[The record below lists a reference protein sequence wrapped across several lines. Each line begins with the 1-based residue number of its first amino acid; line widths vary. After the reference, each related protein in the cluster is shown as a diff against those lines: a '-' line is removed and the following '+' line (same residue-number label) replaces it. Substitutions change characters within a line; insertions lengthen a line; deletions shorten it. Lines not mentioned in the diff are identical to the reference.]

1 MKKKITK
8 TKTKPTKKPTKVVT
22 KKTAAPKTTA
32 APKKKVLSQK
42 AQDAINTVFK
52 KPAVAPA
59 KLKRKTTKEHH
70 TIQMKKPFD
79 VYCALAILD
88 KIVEYKKGELAR
100 TFKGDS
106 FHIFY
111 DLLKKGEHPES
122 FTGRFQ
128 DKHHAEAKALFTLK
142 KRHEITDELAEVLTQ
157 HGIIFSQTT
166 ISPDASYRLNPDLFG
181 ADQETLAKLA
191 EAIKKVD
198 GLDPETVFL
207 PCEPVSMNLIT
218 EETIPSI
225 MEKVKND
232 KDRAELI
239 RKITS
244 LQISNATLGGETWNS
259 DAAKDAAIKILKDF
273 GVI

>member
-1 MKKKITK
+1 
-8 TKTKPTKKPTKVVT
+8 
-22 KKTAAPKTTA
+22 
-32 APKKKVLSQK
+32 
-42 AQDAINTVFK
+42 
-52 KPAVAPA
+52 
-59 KLKRKTTKEHH
+59 
-70 TIQMKKPFD
+70 
-79 VYCALAILD
+79 
-88 KIVEYKKGELAR
+88 
-100 TFKGDS
+100 
-106 FHIFY
+106 
-111 DLLKKGEHPES
+111 
-122 FTGRFQ
+122 
-128 DKHHAEAKALFTLK
+128 
-142 KRHEITDELAEVLTQ
+142 LTQ
-157 HGIIFSQTT
+157 HGISFSQTT
-166 ISPDASYRLNPDLFG
+166 IAPDASYRLNPDLFG

-207 PCEPVSMNLIT
+207 PCDPVSMNLIT

-244 LQISNATLGGETWNS
+244 RQISNATLGGETWNS